1 MKKLLYSV
9 GICLAAT
16 QIQAQVVNSTDLF
29 IGEDAVV
36 SIGQDVVN
44 EGKITNNGKLHLQ
57 RNLNNNGAIASKG
70 EMIFDGIN
78 KQTLRGEKAIS
89 ASNVKLENDIR
100 LENTLTVTDQM
111 TFRRGVVESSNQSP
125 LVFANNAKHAGASDF
140 SHVRGVVQKEGN
152 GSFEFPLGDGTNYR
166 SFVAENNDGKV
177 LLGEYI
183 AKSPL
188 NVSGEMQ
195 ENVTAINDTEYW
207 SIRSND
213 FASAKVSLA
222 SSSDMNEIAYLQR
235 GTWEVKEDA
244 KLTASQNG
252 TLFTL
257 GKSRN
262 EKPAIGVWPN
272 PTDGEFNLKLSG
284 MNANENVTV
293 SVTDQAGEIVLQK
306 IGRVADLRKAYAVPS
321 NLAAKELNIVVVR
334 GDNQRPL
341 YQKLFL
347 NK

>member
-9 GICLAAT
+9 GICLAAV
-16 QIQAQVVNSTDLF
+16 QVQAQVVNSTDLY

-36 SIGQDVVN
+36 SISQDVVN
-44 EGKITNNGKLHLQ
+44 EGKITNNGKLYLQ
-57 RNLNNNGAIASKG
+57 NNVNNNGAIASKG
-70 EMIFDGIN
+70 ELVFNGIN
-78 KQTLRGEKAIS
+78 KQTVRGEKAIS
-89 ASNVKLENDIR
+89 ASQVKLENDIR
-100 LENTLTVTDQM
+100 LESPMTVTDQM

-125 LVFANNAKHAGASDF
+125 LVFANNAKHNGASDF

-166 SFVAENNDGKV
+166 SFVAEGNGQT
-177 LLGEYI
+177 LLAEYI

-188 NVSGEMQ
+188 NVSGEVQ
-195 ENVTAINDTEYW
+195 ENVKAINETEHW
-207 SIRSND
+207 SIRSTELN
-213 FASAKVSLA
+213 ASTKVELA
-222 SSSDMNEIAYLQR
+222 SSSDMNEIAVLKR
-235 GTWEVKEDA
+235 GTWEVSEDA
-244 KLTASQNG
+244 KLNASQNG

-257 GKSRN
+257 ARSGK

-284 MNANENVTV
+284 LNSNELVTV
-293 SVTDQAGEIVLQK
+293 SVTDQAGEIVLK
-306 IGRVADLRKAYAVPS
+306 KEGRVADLRKAYQVPS
-321 NLAAKELNIVVVR
+321 TLAAKELNIVVVR